1 MSTAA
6 ISKFLTDLAVHFPP
20 KHARPELETAWLRS
34 MSETLRG
41 TPADVLDAAAR
52 KIIATRKY
60 TTFPLPAECRQACMQ
75 AAEEM
80 AARRRLETLPA
91 MRGPNP
97 NYYSEER
104 DQLADDLM
112 KCELGRQACHEG
124 WQLAMWNFCR
134 DNMRHPHAH
143 EIERCK
149 RDARGFDQTYEE
161 VRRASE
167 NVGHMRNPILDFA
180 RNMLAER
187 EKIKAEVLGP

>member
-1 MSTAA
+1 MSAGA
-6 ISKFLTDLAVHFPP
+6 EKFVDTILQLYPPFRWDEEQETRWMEIMARELGGFSDKVLENALAQIV
-20 KHARPELETAWLRS
+20 RS
-34 MSETLRG
+34 RKDHR
-41 TPADVLDAAAR
+41 TPTV
-52 KIIATRKY
+52 
-60 TTFPLPAECRQACMQ
+60 AECVGACL
-75 AAEEM
+75 ES
-80 AARRRLETLPA
+80 RRFFGAKDASETLPA
-91 MRGPNP
+91 MRAPNP

-104 DQLADDLM
+104 EQLADDLM

-134 DNMRHPHAH
+134 DNMRHPHGH

-149 RDARGFDQTYEE
+149 RDARGFDQTYDE